1 MRNYCFTCAWRS
13 RECPPEV
20 EILRLAFQALLVET
34 GSREYST
41 RDTWSPDIS
50 IFKSK
55 CIFST
60 RPLVS
65 RCVLHNDLQSNASY
79 TNFKRDRDKNNK
91 LGGFR
96 CAKKTT
102 LLSPNWGHIIFY
114 NVSKNISICGDI
126 LKLVHF
132 YCSVWFLGQTMQWPI
147 FLIGIGH
154 IYDFHLC
161 MDMPCCESSILSWNL
176 CLLHVVSMH
185 MHSVQTCVHIF
196 SSFLLGPSLMFWMGV
211 IACVLCTVA

>member
-1 MRNYCFTCAWRS
+1 MAS
-13 RECPPEV
+13 
-20 EILRLAFQALLVET
+20 LVF
-34 GSREYST
+34 
-41 RDTWSPDIS
+41 IS

-65 RCVLHNDLQSNASY
+65 RCVLVAQRSSVECIIHEFQ
-79 TNFKRDRDKNNK
+79 TRQRQNNK

-102 LLSPNWGHIIFY
+102 LLSPKWGHIIFY

-132 YCSVWFLGQTMQWPI
+132 YCSVWFLGQIMQWPI

-161 MDMPCCESSILSWNL
+161 MDMPCCESSNLSCSL
-176 CLLHVVSMH
+176 CPPHVVSMH
-185 MHSVQTCVHIF
+185 MHSIQTCVHTF
-196 SSFLLGPSLMFWMGV
+196 SSSLLGPSLMLWMGV

>member
-1 MRNYCFTCAWRS
+1 MS
-13 RECPPEV
+13 RAKNRENV
-20 EILRLAFQALLVET
+20 LFDLFVLRFCSSSSQQVLIFR
-34 GSREYST
+34 G
-41 RDTWSPDIS
+41 IS

-102 LLSPNWGHIIFY
+102 LLSPKWGHIIFY

-132 YCSVWFLGQTMQWPI
+132 YCSVWFLGQIMQ
-147 FLIGIGH
+147 
-154 IYDFHLC
+154 
-161 MDMPCCESSILSWNL
+161 
-176 CLLHVVSMH
+176 
-185 MHSVQTCVHIF
+185 
-196 SSFLLGPSLMFWMGV
+196 
-211 IACVLCTVA
+211 

>member
-1 MRNYCFTCAWRS
+1 MMRERFL
-13 RECPPEV
+13 
-20 EILRLAFQALLVET
+20 IH
-34 GSREYST
+34 
-41 RDTWSPDIS
+41 
-50 IFKSK
+50 
-55 CIFST
+55 IFSWARILT
-60 RPLVS
+60 YLCWMLKLRQHFTWPLIQGITFFRQTCLQSWYFYLQVKVYFS
-65 RCVLHNDLQSNASY
+65 ERDHWFHAVCLLHNDLQSNASY

-161 MDMPCCESSILSWNL
+161 MDMPCCESSILSCNL
-176 CLLHVVSMH
+176 YPPHVVSMH
-185 MHSVQTCVHIF
+185 MHLISINRD
-196 SSFLLGPSLMFWMGV
+196 
-211 IACVLCTVA
+211 